1 MGRTTGPEAVFY
13 PAIEK
18 WCRDKLKCW
27 HADQDKGPSKLGR
40 IDLVGVRDLG
50 GGELSSRS
58 EVIAVEVK
66 TSRAPFMTSA
76 GQAHGYSVMADRC
89 YLAQEAA
96 AFTDD
101 HTVIASRLGIGL
113 LSIRTNGKVEEVLS
127 APVGEPVQ
135 ALKLALLFAIDCAA
149 CTLCDTVFRLNGGKY
164 RRGDEVMAATPKHG
178 PAEAAAAGK
187 GLVWWLEKHADLR
200 DTSGRRDYHWRRYL
214 CADCTRALSG
224 RPT

>member
-1 MGRTTGPEAVFY
+1 MGRTTGPEAAYY
-13 PAIEK
+13 PQVER
-18 WCRDKLKCW
+18 WCRAKFRCW
-27 HADQDKGPSKLGR
+27 HAVQDAGPPKLGR

-113 LSIRTNGKVEEVLS
+113 LSVSARGKVEEVLS
-127 APVGEPVQ
+127 APVGDPVQ
-135 ALKLALLFAIDCAA
+135 ALRLALLFTIDCAA
-149 CTLCDTVFRLNGGKY
+149 CALCQSVFRLNATKYSVGKDVVAHAAN
-164 RRGDEVMAATPKHG
+164 RGLV
-178 PAEAAAAGK
+178 EAADAGK
-187 GLVWWLEKHADLR
+187 GFLWWLEKHADLR
-200 DTSGRRDYHWRRYL
+200 DMSGRSDYRWRRYL
-214 CADCTRALSG
+214 CADCTLALSG
-224 RPT
+224 G